1 MFEENENLVDE
12 TENAE
17 EQTAEEIVDDVEEVE
32 AVQEEETETTEEQ
45 EKVYTE
51 DEFNQKLDDLLAK
64 KLARKTA
71 KLEKEYKRKYS
82 KLENVLNAG
91 LGTSNV
97 EEATDQLTDF
107 YKGQGIDIPTT
118 DNTFSEREIEV
129 LARAEADDI
138 ISLGYDEI
146 KDESD
151 RLAKIGVDNMSQRD
165 KKLFSYLA
173 TERKRIE
180 DERELNSIGVNK
192 DMLEDEDFVAFRGNL
207 NPDLSLKEQYEMYLK
222 IKPKKQTK
230 KMGSMKSGATAKVK
244 DYYSPEEI
252 ERLTDD
258 ELDNPDVWK
267 AVRKSMTG
275 RA

>member
-1 MFEENENLVDE
+1 MFEENEDLVQE
-12 TENAE
+12 TENTVEQPAE
-17 EQTAEEIVDDVEEVE
+17 EVVEDVVEETE
-32 AVQEEETETTEEQ
+32 GETETTEEQ

-51 DEFNQKLDDLLAK
+51 DEFNQRLDDLLAK

-71 KLEKEYKRKYS
+71 KLEKEYKKKYS

-97 EEATDQLTDF
+97 EEATQQLTDF
-107 YKGQGIDIPTT
+107 YKEQGVDIPTT
-118 DNTFSEREIEV
+118 EATFSEREIDV
-129 LARAEADDI
+129 LAKAEADDI

-151 RLAKIGVDNMSQRD
+151 RLAKIGVDNMSPRD

-180 DERELNSIGVNK
+180 EEKELNSIGVNK
-192 DMLEDEDFVAFRGNL
+192 DMLNDEEFNKFRDNL
-207 NPDLSLKEQYEMYLK
+207 NPELSLKDQYEMYLK
-222 IKPKKQTK
+222 LKPKKQTK
-230 KMGSMKSGATAKVK
+230 KIGSMKNGATAKVK
-244 DYYSPEEI
+244 DYYSPDEI
-252 ERLTDD
+252 ERLTDE
-258 ELDNPDVWK
+258 ELDNPEVWE
-267 AVRKSMTG
+267 AERKSMTG

>member
-222 IKPKKQTK
+222 IEPKKQTK